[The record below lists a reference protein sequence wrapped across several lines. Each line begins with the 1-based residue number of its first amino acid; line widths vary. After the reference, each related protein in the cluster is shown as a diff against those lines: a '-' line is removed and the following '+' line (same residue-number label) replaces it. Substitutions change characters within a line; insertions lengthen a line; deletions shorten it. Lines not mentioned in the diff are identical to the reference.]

1 VSGHAHHE
9 ALPGYSPGQILHD
22 GCPECRDRARSLAV
36 AMSYFDRAT
45 FTRAWKR
52 AAQSIS
58 PGGLADGSAI
68 EWSSLN
74 ALAAVQVQLKLHCG
88 LPIGELPAA
97 PGGAS

>member
-22 GCPECRDRARSLAV
+22 GCPVCESREGLLAV
-36 AMSYFDRAT
+36 AMSHFDRAT

-52 AAQSIS
+52 AAQTIS
-58 PGGLADGSAI
+58 PGGLPDESDAEA
-68 EWSSLN
+68 WLLN
-74 ALAAVQVQLKLHCG
+74 DLAAVQVQLKLHCG
-88 LPIGELPAA
+88 LPLGEL